1 MCSNRIDQK
10 IMIMEFIMGSGEL
23 QKIFVTLNYASLSSS
38 ELDDQMFTT
47 LYASLCIGN
56 ANFRQIFVKPFGV
69 KFSNEWK
76 GGASCEE
83 R

>member
-1 MCSNRIDQK
+1 
-10 IMIMEFIMGSGEL
+10 MGSSEQL
-23 QKIFVTLNYASLSSS
+23 RKIFTTLNYASLSSS

-47 LYASLCIGN
+47 LYAYASLYIGN

-69 KFSNEWK
+69 KFSNKWK